1 MTSTL
6 IATRHTTTNIVDAL
20 GTEFLLTTFGV
31 RPQLVGAVNDDVSL
45 VEIGLKSLDG
55 FVACRAMRNAEDEC
69 LARSI
74 RFKTLTELLVI
85 VLVDYPFLYTDFLGF
100 IVQLVDMLLTCL
112 SISNQQSAQSLT
124 DAGSSSSSLLTWI
137 VEVYFCS
144 MLGIQ

>member
-20 GTEFLLTTFGV
+20 GIEFLLTTFGV

-45 VEIGLKSLDG
+45 VEIGLKPLDG

-85 VLVDYPFLYTDFLGF
+85 ILVDYPFLYTDFLGF

-112 SISNQQSAQSLT
+112 SISNQPRAS
-124 DAGSSSSSLLTWI
+124 
-137 VEVYFCS
+137 
-144 MLGIQ
+144 